1 MLIKIV
7 MIHTVRMVQTN
18 RASGSHWV
26 LVLAIFSSWEVKVGT
41 ALGSHYGEQPAV
53 LCQLSEMEQYLS
65 GFVLGELPERTA
77 LKNEK
82 SVEKG
87 L

>member
-1 MLIKIV
+1 MG
-7 MIHTVRMVQTN
+7 N
-18 RASGSHWV
+18 
-26 LVLAIFSSWEVKVGT
+26 
-41 ALGSHYGEQPAV
+41 ALGSHYNEWPAV
-53 LCQLSEMEQYLS
+53 LCQLSKIKRYLS

-82 SVEKG
+82 SIKNG